1 VSSRAAFAHPDFRLY
16 ELGRFLTTVGLQMQS
31 VAVGWQVYSLTRDPI
46 HLGWVGLAQ
55 FLPLVALSLFTGHVA
70 DRFDRKRI
78 LVVCTLLF
86 AVGLAALA
94 WLSRDPQ
101 VQLPLLYT
109 VLVLL
114 GVGRAFNGPAAAA
127 ILPSLV
133 PERDFANAV
142 AWNSIVWQGATVLGP
157 AIGGFVYGA
166 FGPVRLYLI
175 TAVLLILSAFCM
187 AGLKPRPPKLE
198 QEPTTFAT
206 LIAGLTYVWKKRVML
221 GVISLDLF
229 AVLLG
234 GAVALLPALAHD
246 LLHVGPMGLG
256 VLRGAPALGA
266 ACMALGLAYRP
277 LVRRAGRVLLGSVA
291 VFGMGTIVLGFS
303 RIFWLSVAAL
313 FVLGAADMI
322 SVFVRKTLVQL
333 GTPDAM
339 RGRVSAVNLVFISAS
354 NELGEFESGVTAAW
368 LGVVPAV
375 IAGGVGTLIVVAL
388 WAWWFP
394 RLREVDRLDQVT
406 PETV

>member
-1 VSSRAAFAHPDFRLY
+1 MSSRAAFAHPDFRLY

-31 VAVGWQVYSLTRDPI
+31 VAVGWQVYSLTKDPI

-55 FLPLVALSLFTGHVA
+55 FLPLMLLSLVTGHVA
-70 DRFDRKRI
+70 DRFERQRI

-86 AVGLAALA
+86 AAGTTALA
-94 WLSRDPQ
+94 WLSRNTQ
-101 VQLPLLYT
+101 VELPLLYT

-114 GVGRAFNGPAAAA
+114 GVGRAFAGPAAAA

-133 PERDFANAV
+133 PEKDFTNAV
-142 AWNSIVWQGATVLGP
+142 VWNSIVWQGATVLGP
-157 AIGGFVYGA
+157 AVGGFIYGA
-166 FGPVRLYLI
+166 FGPVRLYLV
-175 TAVLLILSAFCM
+175 TTVLLILSAFCM
-187 AGLKPRPPKLE
+187 ARLRGRPRIGEL
-198 QEPTTFAT
+198 EPTTFAT
-206 LIAGLTYVWKKRVML
+206 AIAGLTYVWKKRVML

-234 GAVALLPALAHD
+234 GAVALLPAIAHD
-246 LLHVGPMGLG
+246 LLHVGPTGLG

-266 ACMALGLAYRP
+266 ASMALWLTRRP

-291 VFGMGTIVLGFS
+291 VFGVGTIVLGFS
-303 RIFWLSVAAL
+303 RVFLLSVAAL

-322 SVFVRKTLVQL
+322 SIFVRKTLVQL
-333 GTPDAM
+333 GTPDSM

-388 WAWWFP
+388 WTWWFP
-394 RLREVDRLDQVT
+394 RLRDIDRLDQVT

>member
-31 VAVGWQVYSLTRDPI
+31 VAVGWQVYSLTGDPI

-55 FLPLVALSLFTGHVA
+55 FLPMIALSLVTGHAA
-70 DRFDRKRI
+70 DRFERKRI
-78 LVVCTLLF
+78 LVVCVLLF
-86 AVGLAALA
+86 AIGTSVLA
-94 WLSRDPQ
+94 WLSRSPR
-101 VQLPLLYT
+101 VELPLLYT

-114 GVGRAFNGPAAAA
+114 GVGRAFHGPAAAA

-133 PERDFANAV
+133 PDRDFANAV

-157 AIGGFVYGA
+157 ALGGFAYGA

-175 TAVLLILSAFCM
+175 TTVLLLLSGVCM
-187 AGLKPRPPKLE
+187 VRLRGRPRPLE
-198 QEPTTFAT
+198 REPTTFTT
-206 LIAGLTYVWKKRVML
+206 LVAGLTYVWKKRVML

-246 LLHVGPMGLG
+246 LLHVGPTGLG

-266 ACMALGLAYRP
+266 ACMALWLAYRP

-291 VFGMGTIVLGFS
+291 LFGAGTIVLGFS
-303 RIFWLSVAAL
+303 RVFLLSVAAL

-333 GTPDAM
+333 GTPDSM

-354 NELGEFESGVTAAW
+354 NELGEFESGLTAAW

-375 IAGGVGTLIVVAL
+375 IAGGVGTLFVVAL
-388 WAWWFP
+388 WAVWFP
-394 RLREVDRLDQVT
+394 RLREVDRLDEVT